1 MILGFIFDSIL
12 SLDLEISSLGGLQN
26 GGTIKRFDK
35 KDILNGHQLLSIR
48 SEIDDQKCFLYLGK
62 VMKFQWTTF
71 TCLKVPVNKK
81 NRC

>member
-48 SEIDDQKCFLYLGK
+48 SEIDDQKCFLYAVSEFFSHLS
-62 VMKFQWTTF
+62 F
-71 TCLKVPVNKK
+71 KK
-81 NRC
+81 SGW